1 MCVLDWWRAAWS
13 DGVLGSESPAHDDAR
28 ALVMGILIGSLNAI

>member
-13 DGVLGSESPAHDDAR
+13 DGVLGSESPAHDAR